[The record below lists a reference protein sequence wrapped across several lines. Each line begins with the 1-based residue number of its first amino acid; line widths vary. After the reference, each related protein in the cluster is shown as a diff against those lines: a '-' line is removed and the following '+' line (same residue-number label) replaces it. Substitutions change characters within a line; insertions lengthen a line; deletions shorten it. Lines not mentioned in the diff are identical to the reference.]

1 MDEKDLFW
9 LESDIR
15 FLLRFDQEIL
25 QRKKRLCRV
34 NGFYWELIG
43 GVELLGE
50 IEEFGG
56 GFGVAAVV
64 EVV

>member
-1 MDEKDLFW
+1 M
-9 LESDIR
+9 
-15 FLLRFDQEIL
+15 RFDQKIL
-25 QRKKRLCRV
+25 QRKKRFSCV

>member
-1 MDEKDLFW
+1 

-15 FLLRFDQEIL
+15 FLVRFDQKVL
-25 QRKKRLCRV
+25 QRKKGFCRV
-34 NGFYWELIG
+34 NGFYRELVG